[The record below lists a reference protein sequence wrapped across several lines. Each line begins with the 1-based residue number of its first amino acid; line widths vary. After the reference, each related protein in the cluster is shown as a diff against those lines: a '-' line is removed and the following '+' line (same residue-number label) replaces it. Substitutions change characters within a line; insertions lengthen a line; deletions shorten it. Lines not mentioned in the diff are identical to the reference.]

1 MDGWVDGWM
10 IGWVGGWMGR
20 KAVKKEVISAES
32 LECSEGEDQEVVVKL
47 ELTWE

>member
-1 MDGWVDGWM
+1 M

-32 LECSEGEDQEVVVKL
+32 LGAVKVRTRRWLIVKL
-47 ELTWE
+47 ELT